1 METDKER
8 LDKINKFVTE
18 LMNKERY
25 YRWTVFDVLAAVKQ
39 CVLLGITKFPK
50 EAEAKRV
57 EPPLR

>member
-25 YRWTVFDVLAAVKQ
+25 YKWTVFDVLAAVKQ

-50 EAEAKRV
+50 EYEMK
-57 EPPLR
+57 

>member
-25 YRWTVFDVLAAVKQ
+25 YKWTVFDVLAAVKQ
-39 CVLLGITKFPK
+39 CVLLGITKLPK
-50 EAEAKRV
+50 ESEMK
-57 EPPLR
+57 